1 MDHSSTGRVVVVS
14 ERTLRQWTIR
24 QRYEWLSSERK
35 DISSMDYSS
44 TGSNR
49 LINKRISNIIAKYS
63 KTYAIDGPCVLLGKC
78 CGNVLA
84 NIVIMLADMCQ

>member
-1 MDHSSTGRVVVVS
+1 MDHSSTVRVVVVR

-44 TGSNR
+44 TGSSH
-49 LINKRISNIIAKYS
+49 LIHKRISNIKVKYF

-84 NIVIMLADMCQ
+84 NIVLLADMCQ